1 MFCNFCEKF
10 ENSKWPPEGLPYTNN
25 CPCGTL
31 NNHDVE
37 RVQVTKFLGVI
48 IDKKLTWK
56 YHLAH
61 MSGKI
66 NKNISLSIKERNL

>member
-1 MFCNFCEKF
+1 MRSRRSRRSLKV
-10 ENSKWPPEGLPYTNN
+10 SHTQTS
-25 CPCGTL
+25 GTL

-61 MSGKI
+61 MSDKI